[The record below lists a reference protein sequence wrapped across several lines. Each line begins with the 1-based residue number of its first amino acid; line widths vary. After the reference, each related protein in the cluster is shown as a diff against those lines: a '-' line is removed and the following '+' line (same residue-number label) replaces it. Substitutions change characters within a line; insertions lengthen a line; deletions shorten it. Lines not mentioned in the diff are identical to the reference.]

1 MIALCRS
8 HNPYWRPFRTKT
20 ATMPSYLLLIGA
32 ALCAGLMNSVA
43 GGGSFLTFP
52 ALVFTGVPSII
63 ANATS
68 TVALFPGAL
77 ASAWAYREDF
87 KGLERIPLKPA
98 LAVSIAGGVVGALL
112 LLVTSQKTFD
122 VIIPWLLLAAT
133 AVFALGP
140 RMMKRLKRQ
149 HWMGTKTLIVFQ
161 FLAGIYGGYFGG
173 AVGIIMLAVWSLA
186 GLRDIHAMN
195 GGRTLL
201 GGVMNAAAVVCFVI
215 AGKVWWLQTSMM
227 LVAAVAGGYAGA
239 RLAKRANP
247 LWIRSIIILVSIGVT
262 VAFFL
267 RF

>member
-1 MIALCRS
+1 MG
-8 HNPYWRPFRTKT
+8 
-20 ATMPSYLLLIGA
+20 SYLLLIA
-32 ALCAGLMNSVA
+32 SALGAGLMNSVA

-52 ALVFTGVPSII
+52 ALVFTGVPSIV

-77 ASAWAYREDF
+77 ASAWAYRHDF
-87 KGLERIPLKPA
+87 KGLDRIPLKPA
-98 LAVSIAGGVVGALL
+98 LAASIAGGISGALL
-112 LLVTSQKTFD
+112 LLYTSQNTFD
-122 VIIPWLLLAAT
+122 RIIPWLLLAAT
-133 AVFALGP
+133 IVFAMGP
-140 RMMKRLKRQ
+140 RVLKMLKRQ
-149 HWMGTKTLIVFQ
+149 EWMGPKALIAFQ

-239 RLAKRANP
+239 RLSRRLNP
-247 LWIRSIIILVSIGVT
+247 ALIRGIIIMVSIAVT
-262 VAFFL
+262 TAFFL
-267 RF
+267 RPGAP